1 MTARL
6 GRIHLRVIDLDRACR
21 FYTRVL
27 GLRVSSREQG
37 LAYLASEDAHHEI
50 ALLAHASDGPAPP
63 ISLGCRF
70 VGFEV
75 PTKSALAAVCERL
88 GGARA
93 HIVDYGDSWSVHT
106 TDPDGNGVEIYCH
119 SPAGRGGGFPS
130 ALGRTSSLADLRAA
144 ARGEALGV

>member
-6 GRIHLRVIDLDRACR
+6 GRIHLRVSDLDRACR

-27 GLRVSSREQG
+27 GLRVLSREAG
-37 LAYLASEDAHHEI
+37 VVYLASQNAHHER
-50 ALLAHASDGPAPP
+50 ALHAGAVDGPAPP

-75 PTKSALAAVCERL
+75 ANESALAEVCGRL

-93 HIVDYGDSWSVHT
+93 QIVDYGDSWSVHT
-106 TDPDGNGVEIYCH
+106 SDPDGNGVEIYCH
-119 SPAGRGGGFPS
+119 SPAHRDGQTR
-130 ALGRTSSLADLRAA
+130 AVLGRTSSLADLRAA
-144 ARGEALGV
+144 ASGKALGV

>member
-6 GRIHLRVIDLDRACR
+6 GRIHLRVTDLDRACR

-27 GLRVSSREQG
+27 GLRVLSRESG
-37 LAYLASEDAHHEI
+37 VAYLASRDAHHEI
-50 ALLAHASDGPAPP
+50 ALHAAASDGPPPP

-75 PTKSALAAVCERL
+75 PNKAALAAVCGRL

-93 HIVDYGDSWSVHT
+93 QIVDYGDSWSVHT
-106 TDPDGNGVEIYCH
+106 SDPDGNGVEIYCH
-119 SPAGRGGGFPS
+119 SRPDRDGEARVV
-130 ALGRTSSLADLRAA
+130 LGRTSSLAELRAA
-144 ARGEALGV
+144 ASGEALNV